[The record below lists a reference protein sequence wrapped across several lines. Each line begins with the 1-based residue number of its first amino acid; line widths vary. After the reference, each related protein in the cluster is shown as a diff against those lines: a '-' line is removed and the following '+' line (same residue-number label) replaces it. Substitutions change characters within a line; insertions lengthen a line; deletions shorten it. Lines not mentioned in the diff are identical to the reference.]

1 MALLMAQQGL
11 EFDEAMVTL
20 LMAQDE
26 KSFKQLVKHYH
37 IPLKKLAS
45 SIVGDS
51 IAEEV
56 VQDAWISIF
65 NHLPSFEKR
74 SSLKTWIYR
83 ITSNK
88 AISRLRHESK
98 VIAFSEL
105 KGREDNGAELDLHF
119 DDTGHWK
126 NPPSQWHADNPEE
139 LLTGKELQECIEQVL
154 SGLPQLQ
161 HAVFMLN
168 DMEDQSTD
176 EICNILEISAS
187 NMRVLLHRVRM
198 KLFEHID
205 HFQETGEC

>member
-1 MALLMAQQGL
+1 MASQGL
-11 EFDEAMVTL
+11 EFDEAMVAL

-26 KSFKQLVKHYH
+26 KSFKRLVKHYH
-37 IPLKKLAS
+37 LQLKKLAS

-65 NHLPSFEKR
+65 NHLPTFEKR

-88 AISRLRHESK
+88 AISRLRRESK

-105 KGREDNGAELDLHF
+105 KAREDNGAELDLHF
-119 DDTGHWK
+119 DDTGHWI
-126 NPPSQWHADNPEE
+126 NPPSQWHADDPQE
-139 LLTGKELQECIEQVL
+139 LLTGKELQECIEHVL